1 MIGEVSSQRRLK
13 YLHYTLNWRTCFW
26 LIVFHQLSG
35 NFPANQFWNEGTS
48 KISKWV
54 GNCSCSASNIVSPQT
69 MKY

>member
-1 MIGEVSSQRRLK
+1 MKFLASGVWSIYTTHWIGEHV
-13 YLHYTLNWRTCFW
+13 FF

>member
-1 MIGEVSSQRRLK
+1 MKFLASGVWSIYTTHWIGEHVFL
-13 YLHYTLNWRTCFW
+13 T
-26 LIVFHQLSG
+26 IFHQSSG

-54 GNCSCSASNIVSPQT
+54 GNCSCSANNIVSPQT